1 MSLKIS
7 REELPL
13 DISPS
18 LLRTFRI
25 GAIYMWR
32 RKGMNEKK
40 YSYNTNGNNTY
51 SSVKEV
57 KLENDDG
64 IGPLKPVPKILL

>member
-1 MSLKIS
+1 MK
-7 REELPL
+7 
-13 DISPS
+13 
-18 LLRTFRI
+18 
-25 GAIYMWR
+25 
-32 RKGMNEKK
+32 KK
-40 YSYNTNGNNTY
+40 YRYNTNGNNTY